1 MKFFDM
7 KKLKKEFD
15 TFLKKPILVFGVLVL
30 VALYVYFLRI
40 HETLD
45 FQHDTARD
53 TLRALEIIKNR
64 ETTLIG
70 PPMSFGQYG
79 TQEVYFGSLA
89 LYIGA
94 AGLFVSGMKIFGAV
108 IPLAVFGTFSIP
120 FLYLFLQKVS
130 DNKYA
135 PFIGTLMYT
144 LSPLVVTHTR
154 FFWNA
159 NFLLPFGIILWYL
172 FVYGLDVKKWWR
184 SMLVFAGAGLIG
196 GLMTNFHYITIPVVL
211 FMLLYLCMHKKVQA
225 ALSFLLGY
233 VITSLPLIIFEA
245 RNNMYLTHAFLKNLQ
260 EAGGNVVGSLS
271 LTTLTAPILSF
282 LGIQSAEV
290 PFATLHFM
298 PIFSLIIGILIYIIM
313 IMRVKRMD
321 GLHRWMGALFLIML
335 FIGYA
340 LSTDMYYVRYLFPIM
355 PVIVWLLTEAF
366 LQKKKHFQVLLIAV
380 LIPMIF
386 SLYSIVT
393 FKPGLQTSG
402 FVSVLTLE
410 EIGGYIVKDEPKLP
424 YNITENVTS
433 GAQAIPFRYVLTRD
447 TLNNPNDKE
456 AYTGL
461 ETLYVISP
469 SEEKIYDDARWE
481 FTATPELT
489 LVNVKEFGDVNLYTF
504 EAHPDIKGKNEIEAE
519 KKKKEESENND
530 KTSE

>member
-7 KKLKKEFD
+7 KNLTKEFD
-15 TFLKKPILVFGVLVL
+15 KFLKKPLLVFGILVL
-30 VALYVYFLRI
+30 IALYVYFLRI

-53 TLRALEIIKNR
+53 TLRSLEIIKNK

-79 TQEVYFGSLA
+79 THEVYFGSLA

-108 IPLAVFGTFSIP
+108 IPLAVFGTLSIP
-120 FLYLFLQKVS
+120 FLYLFLKKVS
-130 DNKYA
+130 DNTYA
-135 PFIGTLMYT
+135 PFIGTLLYT

-159 NFLLPFGIILWYL
+159 NFLLPFGIMLW
-172 FVYGLDVKKWWR
+172 FMFIYGKDMKKWWK
-184 SMLVFAGAGLIG
+184 SLLFMGGAGLTA

-211 FMLLYLCMHKKVQA
+211 FMGLYLFMHKKIKDGIT
-225 ALSFLLGY
+225 FLLGF
-233 VITSLPLIIFEA
+233 VIASIPLITFEA
-245 RNNMYLTHAFLKNLQ
+245 RNNFYLTNAFLKNLQ
-260 EAGGNVVGSLS
+260 EAGGNVLQSIPVTS
-271 LTTLTAPILSF
+271 LTAPVLSF

-290 PFATLHFM
+290 PFATLGFM
-298 PIFSLIIGILIYIIM
+298 PILGLIIGILIYVIM
-313 IMRVKRMD
+313 ILKVKRMD
-321 GLHRWMGALFLIML
+321 GLHRWMGALFFVML

-340 LSTDMYYVRYLFPIM
+340 LSTEMYYVRYIFPVMPIM
-355 PVIVWLLTEAF
+355 VWLLTEVF
-366 LQKKKHFQVLLIAV
+366 LQKKKHFTVLLIAV

-386 SLYSIVT
+386 SLYSILT
-393 FKPGLQTSG
+393 FQPGLQTSG

-410 EIGGYIVKDEPKLP
+410 DIGGYIVKDEPKLP
-424 YNITENVTS
+424 YNVTENITS

-447 TLNNPNDKE
+447 TLNNPHDKE
-456 AYTGL
+456 SYSGL

-469 SEEKIYDDARWE
+469 SEEKIYEDARWE
-481 FTATPELT
+481 FTATPNLT
-489 LVNVKEFGDVNLYTF
+489 LVNVKEFGEVNLYTF
-504 EAHPDIKGKNEIEAE
+504 EANPDIKGQNEIEAE
-519 KKKKEESENND
+519 QKINEQEEKEESE
-530 KTSE
+530 